1 MFLTQ
6 TLAQSRVSGF
16 VYDEIS
22 GNPVQN
28 VAIFD
33 NYSDKVFYS
42 NADGYF
48 DFTIN
53 KNTIEILFYLEGYI
67 VLNKILQSD
76 STNLIIN
83 LSSKVE
89 ELNEVVVRANRK
101 KIFQIKR
108 MKEAVNHLLHYQ
120 F

>member
-1 MFLTQ
+1 MKKLIVYSILSLIFLTQ

-33 NYSDKVFYS
+33 NFSDKVFYS

-48 DFTIN
+48 DFIIN
-53 KNTIEILFYLEGYI
+53 KNT
-67 VLNKILQSD
+67 
-76 STNLIIN
+76 
-83 LSSKVE
+83 VE
-89 ELNEVVVRANRK
+89 PHSQK
-101 KIFQIKR
+101 F
-108 MKEAVNHLLHYQ
+108 HYK
-120 F
+120 